1 MIFKAYKFRLYPT
14 REQEEFLCRSFGAT
28 RWVYNYF
35 LNYRDTKFKNE
46 CVKETYLTMAKKLTS
61 LRKEDETSWLKE
73 INAQSLQCAIA
84 NLDSA
89 YIKFFKGLSKF
100 PKFKK
105 RNDKQSFEIPQ
116 NWKLKGNTVKI
127 PKLETPLKFV
137 KHRDIEGKICHITI
151 SKTKTNKYHISFCCE
166 VENNFQQT
174 TTGSEVGIDLGVKDL
189 IVCSDGT
196 KYENHKFLKRNLK
209 KLKTLNRHLSRK
221 KKGSK
226 RREKAK
232 LKIARLHEKITN
244 SRNDLYDKISNDL
257 TNKHSL
263 ICLES
268 LNVKGMMKNHHLAF
282 VIQDCAWDSLVSK
295 IEYKAKWKGVT
306 VVKIDQFY
314 PSSKTC
320 SVCNWKKNDL
330 TLKDREWVCPNCG
343 THHDRDL
350 NAAKN
355 ILAWGKRINSLSDG
369 TSDYRR
375 GGEVKL
381 KRTAN
386 SVRNVS
392 SVKRLKDGNQVAEA
406 ARSSAER

>member
-35 LNYRDTKFKNE
+35 LNYRDTKFK
-46 CVKETYLTMAKKLTS
+46 KEGIKVNYFDMKKMFPL
-61 LRKEDETSWLKE
+61 LKKQEETSWLKE
-73 INAQSLQCAIA
+73 INSQSLQCALL
-84 NLDSA
+84 NLESA

-100 PKFKK
+100 PKFKRK
-105 RNDKQSFEIPQ
+105 DNKQSFEIPQ
-116 NWKLKGNTVKI
+116 HWKLNGNTVKI
-127 PKLETPLKFV
+127 PKLKTPLKFV
-137 KHRDIEGKICHITI
+137 KHRPIEGKICSVTI
-151 SKTKTNKYHISFCCE
+151 SKTKANKYYISFCCE
-166 VENNFQQT
+166 VENKCKQT
-174 TTGSEVGIDLGVKDL
+174 SGNEIGIDLGIKDL

-196 KYENHKFLKRNLK
+196 KYENHKFYKKNLK

-244 SRNDLYDKISNDL
+244 SREDLYHKISNDL

-268 LNVKGMMKNHHLAF
+268 LNVKGMMKNHHLAGS
-282 VIQDCAWDSLVSK
+282 IQDCSWNDLVTK

-330 TLKDREWVCPNCG
+330 KLKDREWTCPNCG

-355 ILAWGKRINSLSDG
+355 ILAWGKQMNTLSDG
-369 TSDYRR
+369 TSDYKR
-375 GGEVKL
+375 GDEVKL
-381 KRTAN
+381 KRAVN
-386 SVRNVS
+386 AARKVS
-392 SVKRLKDGNQVAEA
+392 SEKRLKEGNN
-406 ARSSAER
+406 

>member
-35 LNYRDTKFKNE
+35 LNYRDTRFKQE
-46 CVKETYLTMAKKLTS
+46 GIKETYLTMAKKLTS
-61 LRKEDETSWLKE
+61 LRKEEETSWLKD
-73 INAQSLQCAIA
+73 INAQSLQSTIA

-89 YIKFFKGLSKF
+89 YIKFFKGLASF

-105 RNDKQSFEIPQ
+105 KNSKQSFEIPQ
-116 NWKLKGNTVKI
+116 HWKLNGNTVKI
-127 PKLETPLKFV
+127 PKLKTPLRFV
-137 KHRDIEGKICHITI
+137 KHRPIEGKIYSVTI
-151 SKTKTNKYHISFCCE
+151 SKTKGNKYYISFCCE
-166 VENNFQQT
+166 VENKCKQT
-174 TTGSEVGIDLGVKDL
+174 SGGEVGIDLGIKDL

-196 KYENHKFLKRNLK
+196 KYENHKFYKKNLK
-209 KLKTLNRHLSRK
+209 KLKLLQRHLSRK

-226 RREKAK
+226 RRERAR

-244 SRNDLYDKISNDL
+244 SRNDLYHKISNDL
-257 TNKHSL
+257 TNKYSL

-268 LNVKGMMKNHHLAF
+268 LNVKGMMKNHYLASS
-282 VIQDCAWDSLVSK
+282 IQDCSWYSLLSK

-330 TLKDREWVCPNCG
+330 TLKDRSWTCPSCG
-343 THHDRDL
+343 VHHNRDL

-355 ILAWGKRINSLSDG
+355 ILAWGKRINTLSDG
-369 TSDYRR
+369 TSDYER
-375 GGEVKL
+375 GDEVKL
-381 KRTAN
+381 KRTN
-386 SVRNVS
+386 VRKVS
-392 SVKRLKDGNQVAEA
+392 SKKRLKEGNN
-406 ARSSAER
+406 

>member
-35 LNYRDTKFKNE
+35 LNYRDTKFK
-46 CVKETYLTMAKKLTS
+46 KEGIKLNYFDMKKMFPL
-61 LRKEDETSWLKE
+61 LKKEEETSWLKE
-73 INAQSLQCAIA
+73 INSQSLQCALL
-84 NLDSA
+84 NLEST

-105 RNDKQSFEIPQ
+105 KDSKQSFEIPQ
-116 NWKLKGNTVKI
+116 HWKLNGDTVKI
-127 PKLETPLKFV
+127 PKLKTPLKFV
-137 KHRDIEGKICHITI
+137 KHRNIKGKICSVTI
-151 SKTKTNKYHISFCCE
+151 SKTKANKYFISFLCQT
-166 VENNFQQT
+166 ENKCKQT
-174 TTGSEVGIDLGVKDL
+174 SGNEIGIDLGIKDL
-189 IVCSDGT
+189 VVCSDGT
-196 KYENHKFLKRNLK
+196 KYENHKFQKRNLK

-244 SRNDLYDKISNDL
+244 SRNDLYHKISNDL

-268 LNVKGMMKNHHLAF
+268 LNVKGMMKNHHLAGS
-282 VIQDCAWDSLVSK
+282 IQDCSWNDLVTK

-320 SVCNWKKNDL
+320 SVCNWKKNNL
-330 TLKDREWVCPNCG
+330 TLKERKWTCPNCG

-355 ILAWGKRINSLSDG
+355 ILAWGKQMNTLSDG
-369 TSDYRR
+369 TSDYER
-375 GGEVKL
+375 GDEVKL
-381 KRTAN
+381 KRTN
-386 SVRNVS
+386 VRKVS
-392 SVKRLKDGNQVAEA
+392 SKKRLKEGNN
-406 ARSSAER
+406 